1 MGTQEEVVTADLR
14 LARNI
19 YETPREV
26 EPTAPPDSPETHPI
40 AAILDARNG
49 LILPTERMFLLG
61 VLQSLPHRF
70 VRAVEIGTWRGTTMQ
85 VIRHACDE
93 LYCIDPVRQWD
104 PDPTIVTRAS
114 RPVQL
119 IEDRSPSAL
128 DHIAGDFTFVF
139 VDGDHT
145 GEGVY
150 ADAMALENRM
160 EPCGVIAFHDGNN
173 PSVREGLFR
182 ASKEWQRQHRLMHLA
197 CDTITQTPEGVFAG
211 ISLIVIDVEHATQA
225 LCPNSGVRGKEEE
238 E

>member
-1 MGTQEEVVTADLR
+1 MGEDPR
-14 LARNI
+14 LGRNT
-19 YETPREV
+19 YETPHEV
-26 EPTAPPDSPETHPI
+26 DAAPPPDSPEIHPI

-85 VIRHACDE
+85 IMRHACDE
-93 LYCIDPVRQWD
+93 LYCIDPIRQWE
-104 PDPTIVTRAS
+104 PVPSITTRAA

-150 ADAMALENRM
+150 ADAMALEDRM
-160 EPCGVIAFHDGNN
+160 EPWGVIAFHDGNN
-173 PSVREGLFR
+173 PSVQEGLFR
-182 ASKEWQRQHRLMHLA
+182 ASREWKRQHRLCHLA
-197 CDTITQTPEGVFAG
+197 CDTISQTPEGVFAG
-211 ISLIVIDVEHATQA
+211 VSLILADVQEPSQQP
-225 LCPNSGVRGKEEE
+225 LES
-238 E
+238 